1 MRVLHKDFHFTFQK
15 TEEWR
20 RFLTELV
27 MDVKGCS
34 FWAVRLFS
42 VSWLHF
48 QPNIWFR
55 QQNFDHICLVKHIE
69 KINTHFSSNPPYFYF
84 LFKVAHFREINIAI
98 FLPAIVVFVPCLD
111 RTLRTVLLEFS
122 SSLSNLK

>member
-1 MRVLHKDFHFTFQK
+1 MGGKVGRDKIGKEGRKKNSYGEDTAEHTFLNASVRVLHKDFHFTFQK

-42 VSWLHF
+42 VS
-48 QPNIWFR
+48 
-55 QQNFDHICLVKHIE
+55 
-69 KINTHFSSNPPYFYF
+69 
-84 LFKVAHFREINIAI
+84 
-98 FLPAIVVFVPCLD
+98 
-111 RTLRTVLLEFS
+111 
-122 SSLSNLK
+122 